1 MWDGMLKYTGAVCRD
16 APQPGVT
23 EVGHLTYP
31 AVGVP
36 GAPGGGHLSLLRVTS
51 DPSAALTMASV
62 SFFFFFKLYK
72 PL

>member
-36 GAPGGGHLSLLRVTS
+36 GAPGG
-51 DPSAALTMASV
+51 ASI
-62 SFFFFFKLYK
+62 FLC
-72 PL
+72 